1 MRSLPALRQGPP
13 LRSPGPALPSAPLAP
28 RMGRPLLPRGERPR
42 APSPRRRSRAAASDW
57 RGLRI
62 TAIGEGQ
69 PPDRPARPESPELLP
84 PNRVKKR
91 KIGPGTAGRF
101 ALLHALAHIELNAI
115 DLAWDIIA
123 RFTHEELPRDFY
135 DDWVRVADE
144 EAKHFSLLSDRLA
157 ALGGRYGDLP
167 AHDGLWQAAE
177 ATADDLLARLAVVPM
192 VLEARG
198 LDVTPAMIKKL
209 QDAGDE
215 ESASVLQVIYDE
227 EIGHVAI
234 GRRWF
239 QWLCAK
245 RQLEPVSTWQRLVRE
260 RFRGPLKPPFNEPG
274 RSKAGLSADYY
285 SDLVG

>member
-1 MRSLPALRQGPP
+1 MQFSLAGAALAVLDVPDP
-13 LRSPGPALPSAPLAP
+13 
-28 RMGRPLLPRGERPR
+28 ERK
-42 APSPRRRSRAAASDW
+42 ARRSRAAAADW

-62 TAIGEGQ
+62 TAVGEGL
-69 PPDRPARPESPELLP
+69 PPDRPARPERPELLP

-91 KIGPGTAGRF
+91 KIGPGAAGRF
-101 ALLHALAHIELNAI
+101 ALLHALAHIELNAV

-144 EAKHFSLLSDRLA
+144 EAKHFDLLSERLA

-198 LDVTPAMIKKL
+198 LDVTPAMIDKL
-209 QDAGDE
+209 RAAGDQ
-215 ESASVLQVIYDE
+215 ESASILQIIYSE

-245 RQLEPVSTWQRLVRE
+245 RQLEPVTTWQRLVRE
-260 RFRGPLKPPFNEPG
+260 RFRGPLKPPFNESG
-274 RSKAGLSADYY
+274 RGQAGLSADYY
-285 SDLVG
+285 SDLAG